1 MAEQKTPLRK
11 RIRDWAGG
19 IIIGALAA
27 GFIVAAGASDMGTSD
42 MGEYDRIL
50 PFDAQSMWLMKQARA
65 IIETYQVDSAEKPTE
80 ESKILYGAIRGMVEA
95 WDDP

>member
-1 MAEQKTPLRK
+1 MAEQKTPFRK
-11 RIRDWAGG
+11 RMRDWAGG

-27 GFIVAAGASDMGTSD
+27 GFIVAAGASDMGASD

-65 IIETYQVDSAEKPTE
+65 IIETYQVDSAEKPVE

-95 WDDP
+95 WG